1 MKLPRSSREYIRGV
15 MAFVKFAREHE
26 NVKGVIV
33 CPCKKCLLGKS
44 WSSEV
49 VFAHLMSGA
58 RIIEGYTEWI
68 MYEELLVPPIDNKTI
83 YEAPRTL
90 QVDSIPLHEG
100 SNGMQDM
107 LNDVF
112 AMHNVCVEAGGS
124 QGGVEAKAESVDVEI
139 EDSNRG
145 ANKLEELLKDADT
158 PLHGNTKHSKLG
170 AIMRLYSIKCM
181 GGWRNT
187 SFSMLLEFIN
197 ELMHPDVS
205 LPKDTY
211 EAKKYLGDLGLKY
224 EKISACRK
232 SCMLFR
238 RENEKLDKCTFC
250 NESRWKDD
258 LTNGSTKSS
267 KKKPVKV
274 LRWFPLIP
282 RLQRLF
288 MSHHTSLHMKWHAQ
302 GRTKDGVLRHP
313 ADGEAW
319 KAFDSR
325 CPVFASDP
333 RNVRLGLASNGFNPF
348 GNMSS
353 SHSFWPVMLVP
364 YNLPPWMC
372 MKQPYFMLSLI
383 IHGLSAPGQNID
395 VYLAP
400 LVSELKEL

>member
-1 MKLPRSSREYIRGV
+1 VGV
-15 MAFVKFAREHE
+15 DAK
-26 NVKGVIV
+26 
-33 CPCKKCLLGKS
+33 
-44 WSSEV
+44 
-49 VFAHLMSGA
+49 
-58 RIIEGYTEWI
+58 
-68 MYEELLVPPIDNKTI
+68 
-83 YEAPRTL
+83 
-90 QVDSIPLHEG
+90 
-100 SNGMQDM
+100 
-107 LNDVF
+107 
-112 AMHNVCVEAGGS
+112 
-124 QGGVEAKAESVDVEI
+124 AKAESVYVEI
-139 EDSNRG
+139 EDSNRVP
-145 ANKLEELLKDADT
+145 NKLEELLNDADT

-170 AIMRLYSIKCM
+170 AIVRLFSIKCM
-181 GGWRNT
+181 GGWSNT

-197 ELMHPDVS
+197 ELMHPDAS

-211 EAKKYLGDLGLKY
+211 KVKKYLKDLGLEY

-232 SCMLFR
+232 GCMLFW
-238 RENEKLDKCTFC
+238 RENEKLEKCTFC

-258 LTNGSTKSS
+258 LTYEDGSTKSS

-274 LRWFPLIP
+274 LHWFPLIP

-288 MSHHTSLHMKWHAQ
+288 MSHHTSPHMKWHAQ

-325 CPVFASDP
+325 YPIFASDP
-333 RNVRLGLASNGFNPF
+333 QNVRLGLASDGFDPF

-353 SHSFWPVMLVP
+353 SHSTWPVMLVP

-383 IHGLSAPGQNID
+383 IAGPTAPGHNID

-400 LVSELKEL
+400 LVSELKKLWEVGVETTTVS